1 MTARCAT
8 GCWGP
13 SSPSCSGG
21 SSAGSHA
28 TTRWRR
34 HYRQAGASDTGRFRT
49 GDGRTPPGR
58 DVVDAAVAIKRRER
72 LLEDRRL
79 AGGGIDIGID
89 RARLRSPSRSSRRRE
104 RRSRPRPD
112 RASSTSRNRR
122 EANPGLRH
130 QTYRTVAQT
139 VGVAELHI
147 HLLMNHS
154 VVGVNAGYVNRNILL
169 KDHLRQQQE
178 MISCTVRRSPL
189 AHASNPRITVRG
201 EASPRSSA

>member
-13 SSPSCSGG
+13 SSPSCSGRLVRWLA
-21 SSAGSHA
+21 S

-34 HYRQAGASDTGRFRT
+34 HYRQAGASDRT
-49 GDGRTPPGR
+49 IPDRRRTPPGR
-58 DVVDAAVAIKRRER
+58 DVFDAAVAIKRRER

-89 RARLRSPSRSSRRRE
+89 RARLRSPYRSSRRRE

-139 VGVAELHI
+139 VGVAELDI